1 MEPADAFE
9 IALQGL
15 TAKDDSLSM
24 PVTEQV
30 SPDSAIVADV
40 KPAESGSN
48 QEDYGL
54 DIISKALKSAGI
66 TPSDVSNPVTTV
78 ASTQIYTVINQ
89 TGSPLVQMPSVTN
102 TQLRVP
108 TISGV
113 ASRLIQLSKVS
124 RAPTIIRKRLSAEP
138 AAFPP
143 VKFIRR
149 GDAPSSGPVKI
160 ETVSD
165 MKFRTQALG
174 PQRIP
179 MNYPLNFLSQKR
191 DEEIEEDDS
200 DDLAQAETYA
210 DYVPAK
216 LHLGCRHPDPIVES
230 STLSSVSPPDIH
242 YNLRLPREV
251 IDSGRLSALQLEAV
265 VYASQRHE
273 CILPNGQ
280 RAGFLIGDGAGVGKG
295 RTIAAIIYEN
305 YMQHRK
311 KAIWLSVSNDLRVD
325 AERDLRDVGLTK
337 LEVHSLNKFRYAKI
351 SGKVNGSVKK
361 GVLFSTYSSLIGESQ
376 GGAKAKYKTRLKQI
390 VHWCSK
396 DFDGVIVFDECHRA
410 KNLTPSGSQKPT
422 KTGLTVL
429 ELQNRLPNARIVYA
443 SATGATEP
451 RNMAY
456 MTRLGLWGKGTPFKD
471 FNSFIQFIER
481 RGVGGMEL
489 VAMDMKLRGMYI
501 ARQLSF
507 HGVKFTI
514 RPVEIEYVL
523 LNGQSFVN
531 VYNQSA
537 DLWVCAYE
545 YFSEAARLI
554 NASDKYRKTMWGQF
568 WSAHQRFFKYLCIAA
583 KVDACVELC
592 KMALNAEKC
601 VVIGLQSTGEAK
613 TLEQVEEFG
622 TDLGEFVS
630 TAKGVL
636 QSLVERYFPTASN
649 LESFAARGEKLTIA
663 GDRSSS
669 TTLTRAGRAVAG
681 GKGSGLGLKDILGE
695 KAFAKLIAGGSLTG
709 YDDDDSDRGNPGS
722 GATGTKKGDS
732 DDPDSDE
739 DDDND
744 DEWGNE
750 SDNQSK
756 ANGGDSSSEYYDS
769 DLEISNNCRG
779 GVKRT
784 KKSRI
789 GASSK
794 RKQVYESDAA
804 ADSDDDDMD
813 YDAMCDT
820 FFARQRER
828 AIRQNDSLWADES
841 TRNLSAKYFLDS
853 KSPDGML
860 ASNGSVSLEEARKK
874 CDGMKELLLGHIER
888 IGRYLPPSSLDELI
902 EKLGGPSRVAE
913 MTGRRGR
920 VVMND
925 SGRALYESRREGDC
939 AMETINLMEKQRFM
953 DGEKLIAIVSEAASS
968 GISLQA
974 DRRAKNQR
982 RRVHI
987 TLELPWSADRA
998 IQQFGRTHRSN
1009 QVSSP
1014 EYIFL
1019 ISDLAGEQRFA
1030 STVAKRLESLGA
1042 LTHGDRRATET
1053 RDLSRFNIDTKLGRE
1068 ALDIVLK
1075 TCIWGEEG
1083 IIKPPADY
1091 RSEDPIV
1098 ADAKTLEPLPPTLRP
1113 YHQFLSDVKSGLQ
1126 GVGFLNGRTRDKDS
1140 RHMVKFLNRIL
1151 GLHVHT
1157 QNAFFQYFSDT
1168 LEELVRRAKRGNRL
1182 DLGIMDL
1189 GTTGQNLEI
1198 VWTRKFDTRFLS
1210 DSTQVC
1216 LHKVTT
1222 QRGVSWASAME
1233 LYAQHDGDEDGFYLP
1248 KQSTVSR
1255 VMPLLAF
1262 CLRNKAGDVGDR
1274 ERRKMKR
1281 LYRVYRPNTGM
1292 QSEPM
1297 EYGKLTEQYAK
1308 VSNPT
1313 DCQEHWS
1320 TIYDESATRCIH
1332 LIQRNHC
1339 NRVSVRNP
1347 QGRPGIC
1354 EVGLRERTYYVLSG
1368 SVMNVWTH
1376 VERVL
1381 TNQAGNSPPMQVVRL
1396 KPKDGKRI
1404 VGVLIPQDGV
1414 EAVLDCLNILQSNP
1428 DDIHLRPAP
1437 LPSGLSQPIHQVRSL
1452 LRSSLPPPIIK
1463 STGQPPIVIG
1473 KPSIRFSVANATNT
1487 NAAAMTRNPVRNFGN
1502 GTTSTITTGVAS
1514 SNAPTFLSPR
1524 MSFTTLH
1531 QPLSRFPLASRA
1543 QSRLEAAFQ
1552 CQPISQTRN
1561 IVPQRVFTSINAS
1574 SSQQSNSP
1582 QRFASPRGFQP
1593 SRPPSTR
1600 VTAPRTGRINW
1611 VSQDNGYCVNNLPV
1625 QGVFQ
1630 PRLQTQ
1636 QQLVQL
1642 QQVYQQ
1648 PQRQQ
1653 PSQQKSRQL
1662 SQVPPTLVSAA
1673 SPNNTA
1679 NPSVQAAVAQP
1690 TQKPFKMKFVWK
1702 GVSVCTYAL
1711 FYEIEAL
1718 AGLSLVVCHRTVLQ
1732 GEILIAA
1739 FVSTPVPSPS
1749 VLFLSVSPC
1758 SMSPLCRLY
1767 LQKLLHNS

>member
-40 KPAESGSN
+40 KPAESDGN
-48 QEDYGL
+48 QEDVGL

-66 TPSDVSNPVTTV
+66 VPSASASSPVATV
-78 ASTQIYTVINQ
+78 APTPVYTVINH
-89 TGSPLVQMPSVTN
+89 TGNSLVRIPSVTN

-108 TISGV
+108 TTPAV
-113 ASRLIQLSKVS
+113 ATRLIKLSKVS
-124 RAPTIIRKRLSAEP
+124 RAPTIIRKRQSTEP
-138 AAFPP
+138 VIFPP

-149 GDAPSSGPVKI
+149 SDVPNSGPVKV
-160 ETVSD
+160 ETMSD
-165 MKFRTQALG
+165 MKFRTQTLG
-174 PQRIP
+174 SQRIP

-191 DEEIEEDDS
+191 DEEFEEDDS

-242 YNLRLPREV
+242 YDLRLPREV

-351 SGKVNGSVKK
+351 SGKMNGSVKK

-390 VHWCSK
+390 VHWCGK

-456 MTRLGLWGKGTPFKD
+456 MTRLGLWGGGTPFKE

-514 RPVEIEYVL
+514 RPVQIEYVM

-537 DLWVCAYE
+537 DLWVRAYE
-545 YFSEAARLI
+545 FFSEAARLI

-649 LESFAARGEKLTIA
+649 LENFTARGEKLTIA

-709 YDDDDSDRGNPGS
+709 YDDDDSGKGSMGNA
-722 GATGTKKGDS
+722 ATGTKKGDS
-732 DDPDSDE
+732 DDADSDDDDDD
-739 DDDND
+739 DDDN
-744 DEWGNE
+744 EWGNE

-756 ANGGDSSSEYYDS
+756 VDGGDSSSEYYDS
-769 DLEISNNCRG
+769 DLEISNNNRG
-779 GVKRT
+779 TVKRT
-784 KKSRI
+784 KKPRI
-789 GASSK
+789 GTSSK
-794 RKQVYESDAA
+794 RKQVYESDAVV
-804 ADSDDDDMD
+804 DSDDDDMD

-820 FFARQRER
+820 FFARQREK
-828 AIRQNDSLWADES
+828 AARQNDSLWADES

-853 KSPDGML
+853 RSSDGVS
-860 ASNGSVSLEEARKK
+860 ASNGNVSFEEARKK
-874 CDGMKELLLGHIER
+874 CDGMKELLLGHIEK

-925 SGRALYESRREGDC
+925 SGRVLYESRREGDC

-1098 ADAKTLEPLPPTLRP
+1098 VDTKTLESFPPALRP

-1198 VWTRKFDTRFLS
+1198 VWTQRFDTRFLS

-1248 KQSTVSR
+1248 KQSIVSR

-1262 CLRNKAGDVGDR
+1262 CLRNKIGDEGDR
-1274 ERRKMKR
+1274 ERRKLKR

-1297 EYGKLTEQYAK
+1297 EYGKLTEQYVK

-1320 TIYDESATRCIH
+1320 TIYDESATKCIH

-1339 NRVSVRNP
+1339 NRLSVRNS
-1347 QGRPGIC
+1347 QGRSGIC

-1376 VERVL
+1376 VERAL
-1381 TNQAGNSPPMQVVRL
+1381 TNRAGNSPSMQVVRL

-1414 EAVLDCLNILQSNP
+1414 EAVLHCLNILQSNP
-1428 DDIHLRPAP
+1428 DGIHLQPAP
-1437 LPSGLSQPIHQVRSL
+1437 LSSGISQPVYQAKSL
-1452 LRSSLPPPIIK
+1452 SRSSLPPLVN

-1473 KPSIRFSVANATNT
+1473 KS
-1487 NAAAMTRNPVRNFGN
+1487 
-1502 GTTSTITTGVAS
+1502 ST
-1514 SNAPTFLSPR
+1514 
-1524 MSFTTLH
+1524 
-1531 QPLSRFPLASRA
+1531 LSRVPPVSRA

-1552 CQPISQTRN
+1552 RQPISQPRS
-1561 IVPQRVFTSINAS
+1561 VASPHVFTATNGLSSHQSIPS
-1574 SSQQSNSP
+1574 
-1582 QRFASPRGFQP
+1582 QRFVSPRGFQP
-1593 SRPPSTR
+1593 SRPSSAR
-1600 VTAPRTGRINW
+1600 ITAPRGGKINW
-1611 VSQDNGYCVNNLPV
+1611 VCQDNGYYANNLPV
-1625 QGVFQ
+1625 QGVLQ
-1630 PRLQTQ
+1630 PRLQSQ

-1642 QQVYQQ
+1642 QQVCHQ

-1653 PSQQKSRQL
+1653 TSQQSRQFP
-1662 SQVPPTLVSAA
+1662 QVPPTIASAA
-1673 SPNNTA
+1673 SPNNAA
-1679 NPSVQAAVAQP
+1679 NPPARAAVAQP
-1690 TQKPFKMKFVWK
+1690 AQRPFKMKFVWK
-1702 GVSVCTYAL
+1702 GGS
-1711 FYEIEAL
+1711 
-1718 AGLSLVVCHRTVLQ
+1718 
-1732 GEILIAA
+1732 
-1739 FVSTPVPSPS
+1739 
-1749 VLFLSVSPC
+1749 
-1758 SMSPLCRLY
+1758 
-1767 LQKLLHNS
+1767 

>member
-40 KPAESGSN
+40 KPAESDSN
-48 QEDYGL
+48 QDDFGL

-66 TPSDVSNPVTTV
+66 MPSADVSNPVVTV
-78 ASTQIYTVINQ
+78 APTPVYTVINH
-89 TGSPLVQMPSVTN
+89 TGNSLVQIPSVTN

-108 TISGV
+108 TVPGV
-113 ASRLIQLSKVS
+113 ATRLIKLSKVS
-124 RAPTIIRKRLSAEP
+124 RAPTIIRKRQSTEP
-138 AAFPP
+138 IAFPP

-149 GDAPSSGPVKI
+149 GDVPNNGPVKI
-160 ETVSD
+160 EAVSD
-165 MKFRTQALG
+165 MKFRTQTLG
-174 PQRIP
+174 SQRIP

-242 YNLRLPREV
+242 YDLRLPREV

-390 VHWCSK
+390 VHWCGK

-410 KNLTPSGSQKPT
+410 KNLTPCGSQKPT

-456 MTRLGLWGKGTPFKD
+456 MTRLGLWGGGTPFKE

-514 RPVEIEYVL
+514 RPVQIEYVM

-537 DLWVCAYE
+537 DLWVRAYE

-649 LESFAARGEKLTIA
+649 LENFTARGEKLTIA

-709 YDDDDSDRGNPGS
+709 YDDDESDKANFGNGT
-722 GATGTKKGDS
+722 TGTKKVDS
-732 DDPDSDE
+732 DDADSD
-739 DDDND
+739 DDDD
-744 DEWGNE
+744 DDGDEWVNE

-756 ANGGDSSSEYYDS
+756 VDGDTSSEYYDS
-769 DLEISNNCRG
+769 DLEISNNNRG

-784 KKSRI
+784 KKPRI
-789 GASSK
+789 STSSK
-794 RKQVYESDAA
+794 RKQVYESDAVV
-804 ADSDDDDMD
+804 DSDDDDMD

-820 FFARQRER
+820 FFARQREK
-828 AIRQNDSLWADES
+828 AARQNDSLWADES

-853 KSPDGML
+853 KPSEGML
-860 ASNGSVSLEEARKK
+860 ASNGNVSLEEARKK

-1091 RSEDPIV
+1091 RSEDPI
-1098 ADAKTLEPLPPTLRP
+1098 ATDTKTLESLPPALRP

-1198 VWTRKFDTRFLS
+1198 VWTQKFDTRFLS

-1233 LYAQHDGDEDGFYLP
+1233 LYTQHDGDEDGFYLP

-1262 CLRNKAGDVGDR
+1262 CLRNKVGDEGDR

-1297 EYGKLTEQYAK
+1297 EYGKLTEQYVK

-1320 TIYDESATRCIH
+1320 TIYDESATKCIH

-1339 NRVSVRNP
+1339 SRLNVRNP
-1347 QGRPGIC
+1347 QGRSGIC

-1376 VERVL
+1376 VERAL
-1381 TNQAGNSPPMQVVRL
+1381 TNRAGNSPSMQVVRL

-1428 DDIHLRPAP
+1428 DGIHLQPAP
-1437 LPSGLSQPIHQVRSL
+1437 LPSGISQPVHQIKSL
-1452 LRSSLPPPIIK
+1452 SRSSLPPLVN
-1463 STGQPPIVIG
+1463 STEQPPIVIG
-1473 KPSIRFSVANATNT
+1473 KPSVRLPVASSTSANV
-1487 NAAAMTRNPVRNFGN
+1487 AAMTLNSVRNFESTIAN
-1502 GTTSTITTGVAS
+1502 TITTGVAS
-1514 SNAPTFLSPR
+1514 SNVSAFHSPR

-1531 QPLSRFPLASRA
+1531 QTLSRVPPASRA

-1552 CQPISQTRN
+1552 HQPMSRPRN
-1561 IVPQRVFTSINAS
+1561 VASQRVFTATNGL
-1574 SSQQSNSP
+1574 SSQQSISP
-1582 QRFASPRGFQP
+1582 QRFANPRGFQP
-1593 SRPPSTR
+1593 SRPLTR
-1600 VTAPRTGRINW
+1600 ITAPRTGGINW
-1611 VSQDNGYCVNNLPV
+1611 VSQENGYFVNNLAV
-1625 QGVFQ
+1625 QGVLQ
-1630 PRLQTQ
+1630 PRLQSQ
-1636 QQLVQL
+1636 QQLVRL
-1642 QQVYQQ
+1642 QQVYHQ

-1653 PSQQKSRQL
+1653 PSQQQPRQFP
-1662 SQVPPTLVSAA
+1662 QVPPTLASAA
-1673 SPNNTA
+1673 STNNAA
-1679 NPSVQAAVAQP
+1679 NPPARAAVAQP
-1690 TQKPFKMKFVWK
+1690 AQKPFKMKFVWK
-1702 GVSVCTYAL
+1702 G
-1711 FYEIEAL
+1711 
-1718 AGLSLVVCHRTVLQ
+1718 G
-1732 GEILIAA
+1732 
-1739 FVSTPVPSPS
+1739 
-1749 VLFLSVSPC
+1749 
-1758 SMSPLCRLY
+1758 
-1767 LQKLLHNS
+1767 N